1 MYLGATMKSQK
12 GFTLMELMIVIAIIG
27 ILAAV
32 AIPVYQ
38 DYIGRAQMAE
48 ALSLASGQKGAVAE
62 FYSAN
67 NECPVNSVSNTA
79 GGLAKPSQ
87 ISGKYVLSVTVKEDK
102 TQTIKLGSDSVQ
114 SICGVVA
121 KMRSSGVNGNISG
134 SELGLYMAVTS
145 GAFQWGC
152 VSNALKQYLPTS
164 CQN

>member
-1 MYLGATMKSQK
+1 
-12 GFTLMELMIVIAIIG
+12 MELMIVIAIIG
-27 ILAAV
+27 ILAAI

-48 ALSLASGQKGAVAE
+48 ALSLASGQKASVAE
-62 FYSAN
+62 YYSAN
-67 NECPVNSVSNTA
+67 NTCPENSTSNKA

-87 ISGKYVLSVTVKEDK
+87 IAGKYVLSVTVKEDK
-102 TQTIKLGSDSVQ
+102 TQTIMLGSGSVQ

-121 KMRSSGVNGNISG
+121 KMRTTGVNGNIVG
-134 SELGLYMAVTS
+134 KELGLYMAVTS

-152 VSNALKQYLPTS
+152 VSDALKQYLPTS